1 MIDDRFRKNPLPE
14 DANMQQLWQSF
25 VRYLLQKFPKAETL
39 AKPRHNYRYTSAEI
53 N

>member
-1 MIDDRFRKNPLPE
+1 VLFQPIDQPL
-14 DANMQQLWQSF
+14 
-25 VRYLLQKFPKAETL
+25 Y